1 VRRVTCVL
9 VVAHYRGSE
18 RTCRM
23 TAGSLCAHCVV
34 GSLMCSV
41 MGCGGPAGGGCV
53 LFEKCI
59 VDASISHM
67 RVWSGLSGSGL
78 LFVWG
83 MNIAI
88 SL

>member
-1 VRRVTCVL
+1 
-9 VVAHYRGSE
+9 
-18 RTCRM
+18 M

-59 VDASISHM
+59 VDASIS
-67 RVWSGLSGSGL
+67 RDIGSD
-78 LFVWG
+78 FSDWCCEV
-83 MNIAI
+83 
-88 SL
+88 